1 MTRKLIALVLT
12 LATLL
17 MCMSPMAALAEEKA
31 AWCNMPNAGGSLH
44 LRAWPGKIFD
54 SVGYVKDGDALTVYT
69 DQTGTDSDNEIWMKV
84 KVTRTG
90 KTGYIKTKYIVSS
103 GFDPLSYELST
114 VTTKYASSRVNLRKG
129 PGTAYGVETTL
140 RRGALLFVKETQ
152 GNWHRVH
159 TVTGDEGWISRTYVT
174 AGTAAETTANVNL
187 RKGPGTGYGVIK
199 VLADGT
205 DCTALAVDGSWT
217 KVRCGGS
224 TGWLYS
230 EYIIY

>member
-1 MTRKLIALVLT
+1 MNARKILLLALVW
-12 LATLL
+12 ALL
-17 MCMSPMAALAEEKA
+17 LPALAQADTVKTQYA
-31 AWCNMPNAGGSLH
+31 DGSLVV
-44 LRAWPGKIFD
+44 RSGPGTYYEPASWVKNGQ
-54 SVGYVKDGDALTVYT
+54 SVTVLEEGSVWSRIRVDA
-69 DQTGTDSDNEIWMKV
+69 S
-84 KVTRTG
+84 G

-159 TVTGDEGWISRTYVT
+159 TVTGDEGWISRTYVS